1 VTPDYSALADGWFDL
16 DKNIDMNA
24 HILLSQDLSRELMSE
39 KKNVVYLANAQKQVD
54 IPVRIS
60 GQLPKPSV
68 QPDIQFLAQRAAGH
82 LVQKQAGKLL
92 DKYLGS
98 NSKNGSS
105 GNNPLGGALN
115 KLFH

>member
-1 VTPDYSALADGWFDL
+1 
-16 DKNIDMNA
+16 MNA
-24 HILLSQDLSRELMSE
+24 HLLLSQELSREMMSA
-39 KKNVVYLANAQKQVD
+39 KKNIVYLANEQKQVD

-82 LVQKQAGKLL
+82 LVQKQAGKLFN
-92 DKYLGS
+92 KYLGGG
-98 NSKNGSS
+98 GSGNA
-105 GNNPLGGALN
+105 GNNPLGNTLN